1 MQINGKHYRT
11 VWMENGVVRMINQPA
26 LPHRFEIVDL
36 PDYQQM
42 AHAIQTMVVR
52 GAPAI
57 GASGAYGMVLAVN
70 SAHPEK
76 WQEDVQS
83 AAKTLAA
90 TRPTARDLFHG
101 IDTVVHAIAGA
112 KDHAEACRLAQHA
125 ADAMAD
131 ESAAACERIGEY
143 GAELIQ
149 DGFRVLTHCNAGWL
163 ACVDW
168 GTAISPIY
176 KAARAGKKVFVYA
189 DETRPR
195 CQGMQLTAYE
205 LLGENIPH
213 AIIPD
218 NAAGYYIASG
228 QVDMVIVGSD
238 RTARNG
244 DVANKI
250 GTYEKAVLA
259 HRHGVPFYAAVPTF
273 TLDFDCASGAE
284 IPIEQRHE
292 DEVLYAYGW
301 DEVAQKP
308 NRVRIAAQGCHAL
321 NPAFDVTP
329 AELVTGIIT
338 EKGIF
343 KPSEL
348 AANEA
353 LLRT

>member
-1 MQINGKHYRT
+1 MQIQGKHYRT

-26 LPHRFEIVDL
+26 LPHRLEIVDL
-36 PDYQQM
+36 PDYQTV
-42 AHAIQTMVVR
+42 AHAIQTMIVR

-57 GASGAYGMVLAVN
+57 GASGAYGMALAVQA
-70 SAHPEK
+70 SHPET
-76 WQEDVQS
+76 WREETQS
-83 AAKTLAA
+83 AAQTLAA

-101 IDTVVHAIAGA
+101 IDTVLQAVEKAAN
-112 KDHAEACRLAQHA
+112 HAEARRIAQQA
-125 ADAMAD
+125 AEKMAD
-131 ESAAACERIGEY
+131 ESANACERIGQY
-143 GAELIQ
+143 GAELIR
-149 DGFRVLTHCNAGWL
+149 DGFRILTHCNAGWL

-176 KAARAGKKVFVYA
+176 KAARSGKKIFVYA

-218 NAAGYYIASG
+218 NAAGYYMAAG
-228 QVDMVIVGSD
+228 KVDMVIVGSD

-259 HRHGVPFYAAVPTF
+259 HRHGIPFYAAVPTF
-273 TLDFDCASGAE
+273 TLDFDCPSGAN

-292 DEVLYAYGW
+292 DEVLYAYGL
-301 DEVAQKP
+301 DETTQTLS
-308 NRVRIAAQGCHAL
+308 RVRMAAPGCHAF

>member
-1 MQINGKHYRT
+1 MQIQGKHYRT
-11 VWMENGVVRMINQPA
+11 VWMENGVVKMINQPA
-26 LPHRFEIVDL
+26 LPHRFEIVDQ
-36 PDYQQM
+36 PTYQ
-42 AHAIQTMVVR
+42 AVADAIQTMVVR

-57 GASGAYGMVLAVN
+57 GASGAYGMVLAVQAAN
-70 SAHPEK
+70 PET
-76 WQEDVQS
+76 WRDDVTA
-83 AAKTLAA
+83 AAKVLAA

-101 IDTVVHAIAGA
+101 IDTVVDAVATTS
-112 KDHAEACRLAQHA
+112 DHAEACRLAQHA
-125 ADAMAD
+125 AQAMAD

-143 GAELIQ
+143 GAELIK
-149 DGFRVLTHCNAGWL
+149 DGARILTHCNAGWL

-195 CQGMQLTAYE
+195 GQGMQLTAYE
-205 LLGENIPH
+205 LLGEGIPH

-218 NAAGYYIASG
+218 NAAGYYMATG

-238 RTARNG
+238 RTSRNG

-259 HRHGVPFYAAVPTF
+259 HRHGIPFYAAVPTF
-273 TLDFDCASGAE
+273 TLDFDCQSGAD

-292 DEVLYAYGW
+292 DEVLYAYGL
-301 DEVAQKP
+301 DESTNKP
-308 NRVRIAAQGCHAL
+308 SRVRLAAQGCHAL